1 MIVLNLSGIDTI
13 DIAQQRQIRV
23 QKLKEEVFSQ

>member
-1 MIVLNLSGIDTI
+1 MIVLDLSGIDTI
-13 DIAQQRQIRV
+13 DIAQQRQIQV

>member
-13 DIAQQRQIRV
+13 DIAQQRQIQV
-23 QKLKEEVFSQ
+23 QKLKEEAFSQ

>member
-13 DIAQQRQIRV
+13 DIAQQRQIQV
-23 QKLKEEVFSQ
+23 QKVKEEVFSQ

>member
-23 QKLKEEVFSQ
+23 QKLKEEIF

>member
-1 MIVLNLSGIDTI
+1 MIVLNLSGIGTI

-23 QKLKEEVFSQ
+23 QKLKEEIF

>member
-13 DIAQQRQIRV
+13 DIAQKRQIRV
-23 QKLKEEVFSQ
+23 QKLKEEVF

>member
-13 DIAQQRQIRV
+13 DIAQQRQIQV

>member
-23 QKLKEEVFSQ
+23 QKLKKEVF

>member
-1 MIVLNLSGIDTI
+1 MIVLNLSGIDTN

-23 QKLKEEVFSQ
+23 QKLKEEVF